1 MLLGGSGLAS
11 TQFMHSHVFPIKSL
25 MTLETVANLS
35 MVYYMFLVGLE
46 TDFTLILRAGKKA
59 YSVVIAGFA
68 VAMPVGYGLFYKLQP
83 KASDHG
89 GAIFWAVALAC
100 TNFPDLARILADVKL
115 LRSEFGRTAL
125 TSALISDLCCWVFL
139 VVAMALLHQGKY
151 FALGSTIAFTIFCV
165 FALRPALKWIIRH
178 TAKEDNYNDFHVC
191 FVLTGVIVCGFIADA
206 CGAHSIAGAFMLG
219 VIMPKGDLTDT
230 IMEKVEDFV
239 SGILMPL
246 FFLMVG
252 LRVKIGKIAYGT
264 NWANAFLVIVLTFIP
279 KIFSTYCISFLY
291 GMPALDGLSLGLL
304 MNTKGL
310 LSLIILCTG
319 RDLKVFYIFLCVIC
333 MK

>member
-1 MLLGGSGLAS
+1 MGGSGLAS
-11 TQFMHSHVFPIKSL
+11 TQFIHSHVFPIKSI

-59 YSVVIAGFA
+59 YSVVLAGFV

-83 KASDHG
+83 KASNHG

-125 TSALISDLCCWVFL
+125 TSALISDLCSWVFL

-151 FALGSTIAFTIFCV
+151 FALGSTVAFTIFCV

-191 FVLTGVIVCGFIADA
+191 LVLTGVIVCGFIADA

-239 SGILMPL
+239 SGILMPI
-246 FFLMVG
+246 FFIMVG
-252 LRVKIGKIAYGT
+252 LRVKIGQITHGT
-264 NWANAFLVIVLTFIP
+264 SWANAFLVIVLTFLP

-319 RDLKVFYIFLCVIC
+319 RDLKVFYIFLCVIF